1 MSLPE
6 IFNTGLNSNV
16 WGTGA
21 WTFLHSITLTYPNDP
36 TDVDK
41 KTYKNFFETIGYL
54 LPCNQCS
61 NHYNDYLKE
70 NPIDDSVLENKLSF
84 TKWLYNVHNNV
95 NHILNKPKIDFDEFI
110 NQYYDMYSNYH
121 SNDNNDIYNFIKNNI
136 LIIAIIIVIVCGF
149 LYKLYKSKCS

>member
-21 WTFLHSITLTYPNDP
+21 LTFLHSITLTYPNDP

-41 KTYKNFFETIGYL
+41 KTYKRFFETIGYL

-95 NHILNKPKIDFDEFI
+95 NHILNKPKIDFDEFAESFKEVADFI
-110 NQYYDMYSNYH
+110 FEKKGRDVIANSDSD
-121 SNDNNDIYNFIKNNI
+121 SDTKDDEAFSDIKFEDI
-136 LIIAIIIVIVCGF
+136 
-149 LYKLYKSKCS
+149 